1 MYKDPICG
9 MDVDSNSTFKV
20 EKDGKNY
27 FFCSQS
33 CKDKFIAQKGQTK
46 EGQHKEGKGCCG

>member
-27 FFCSQS
+27 FFCSQH
-33 CKDKFIAQKGQTK
+33 CKDKFTAQKGQTK
-46 EGQHKEGKGCCG
+46 EDQHTEKKGCCG